1 MSPLA
6 LPVDAAPCNPS
17 PGCFGMPGRGD
28 QLRPKGKGSVQGT
41 QHSPVA
47 AQQLQ
52 QGKKPSGFNAFNE
65 GCKASCSL
73 RCAMGNLTSPWPCGH
88 GAKGATH
95 HGDGVPPRCPQLLWG
110 CFVLFSLSCKRCFP
124 PLPPSPRGDD
134 NNTETA
140 RGAACENK
148 SNHVAT
154 RCLEIKS
161 ETQGQG
167 FHFGSASASFPIE
180 KEQQPSTRQFNG
192 ST

>member
-1 MSPLA
+1 MLRRAIPAPGA
-6 LPVDAAPCNPS
+6 LGCRAGGISSVLKGRARCKARSTAP
-17 PGCFGMPGRGD
+17 
-28 QLRPKGKGSVQGT
+28 RP
-41 QHSPVA
+41 HSSWSR
-47 AQQLQ
+47 
-52 QGKKPSGFNAFNE
+52 GKKNGGFNAFNE

-88 GAKGATH
+88 RAKGATH
-95 HGDGVPPRCPQLLWG
+95 HGDGVPPRCPRLLWG

-140 RGAACENK
+140 LGAACENK

-180 KEQQPSTRQFNG
+180 KEQQPSTQQFNG